1 MPLRVVHL
9 GGIEGFGAE
18 MTIGHTGVGEYGGCS
33 GGMSQQGGV
42 VECGTRGDARSGVQ
56 KRGQFFAAAPAQL
69 GGNVECLALKARD
82 ALRRR
87 VHRGNR
93 LHLFGR

>member
-9 GGIEGFGAE
+9 SGIEGFGAE
-18 MTIGHTGVGEYGGCS
+18 MTISHTGVGEYGGCS
-33 GGMSQQGGV
+33 GGMGQQGGV
-42 VECGTRGDARSGVQ
+42 VECSTRGDARSSVQ
-56 KRGQFFAAAPAQL
+56 KRGQFFAATPAQL
-69 GGNVECLALKARD
+69 GGDVERLALKARD

-87 VHRGNR
+87 SHRGDA

>member
-33 GGMSQQGGV
+33 GGMSQQRGV
-42 VECGTRGDARSGVQ
+42 VECGTRADARSGVQ

-69 GGNVECLALKARD
+69 GGDVERLALKARD

-87 VHRGNR
+87 SLRGDA